1 MKVELLY
8 AARDGAAFDRL
19 GELLG
24 ALRQRGIK
32 LPDLLVAAAA
42 QDGSVGVLHDDAH
55 STGSRRCSSSRAAG
69 SRRLAHS
76 ERAVSLTVYSDTMW
90 CTTPRMGR
98 TQVYLTAGELELLD
112 REAQQTG
119 ASRSALI
126 RRAVT
131 ATYGKPGTRPPLTF
145 VGSVSDGTIDS
156 DRIDEE
162 LAEIFE
168 ERYRRWA

>member
-1 MKVELLY
+1 
-8 AARDGAAFDRL
+8 
-19 GELLG
+19 
-24 ALRQRGIK
+24 
-32 LPDLLVAAAA
+32 
-42 QDGSVGVLHDDAH
+42 
-55 STGSRRCSSSRAAG
+55 
-69 SRRLAHS
+69 
-76 ERAVSLTVYSDTMW
+76 
-90 CTTPRMGR
+90 MGR

-131 ATYGKPGTRPPLTF
+131 ATYGKPATRPPLTF